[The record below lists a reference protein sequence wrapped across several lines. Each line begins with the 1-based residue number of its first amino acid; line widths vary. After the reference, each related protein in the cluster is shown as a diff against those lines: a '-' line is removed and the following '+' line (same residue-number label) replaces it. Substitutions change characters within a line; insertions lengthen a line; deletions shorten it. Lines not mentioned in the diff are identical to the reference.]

1 VPLLEATRDANTM
14 LARLIGLG
22 EERANAVTLSG
33 MQLASSLLR
42 GGTRSKPSLKMSD
55 PLAGLRHL
63 RGGIREQTGKQFHAS
78 KWIAYLV
85 SQDGSDFCQSA
96 RTARTL
102 ALRRQTLLLS
112 DIANDPDGV
121 CIAFH

>member
-1 VPLLEATRDANTM
+1 VPLLEAPRNANTM

-22 EERANAVTLSG
+22 GGARKRSDTERNATGL
-33 MQLASSLLR
+33 SLLR
-42 GGTRSKPSLKMSD
+42 GGKRSKPSLKMSD

-96 RTARTL
+96 RSAP
-102 ALRRQTLLLS
+102 LRS
-112 DIANDPDGV
+112 AIAKMTF
-121 CIAFH
+121 IAILQLG